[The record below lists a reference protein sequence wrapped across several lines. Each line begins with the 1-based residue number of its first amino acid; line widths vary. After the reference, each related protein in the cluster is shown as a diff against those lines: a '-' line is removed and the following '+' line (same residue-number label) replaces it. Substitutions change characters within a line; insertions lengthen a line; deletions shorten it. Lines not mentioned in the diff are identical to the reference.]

1 MVGVLIITTLQRKNP
16 LKRGRESRT
25 GDWRRAILFQITQ
38 SNNASSAKE
47 FLPVRRRI
55 ISPPVLLTESGERL
69 DHGRLVV
76 PDGLDGGE
84 VVVEEVD
91 AVPLEESVGPRRLP
105 PRDLDGGVRH
115 AHQAHVARRARG

>member
-1 MVGVLIITTLQRKNP
+1 MAGELEIP
-16 LKRGRESRT
+16 E
-25 GDWRRAILFQITQ
+25 RA
-38 SNNASSAKE
+38 NSSIVVFA
-47 FLPVRRRI
+47 
-55 ISPPVLLTESGERL
+55 LLTESGERL

-91 AVPLEESVGPRRLP
+91 AVALEEAVGPRRLP

-115 AHQAHVARRARG
+115 AHQAHVAGRARG

>member
-1 MVGVLIITTLQRKNP
+1 MSLTFSSDRRLVTARDSRSSNF
-16 LKRGRESRT
+16 LKTFSIESIF
-25 GDWRRAILFQITQ
+25 GLFLT
-38 SNNASSAKE
+38 
-47 FLPVRRRI
+47 R
-55 ISPPVLLTESGERL
+55 VLLTQPGERL

-91 AVPLEESVGPRRLP
+91 AVALEEAVGPRRLP

-115 AHQAHVARRARG
+115 AHQAHVSRRARG

>member
-1 MVGVLIITTLQRKNP
+1 MRVLFRL
-16 LKRGRESRT
+16 
-25 GDWRRAILFQITQ
+25 
-38 SNNASSAKE
+38 
-47 FLPVRRRI
+47 
-55 ISPPVLLTESGERL
+55 VLLTESGERL

-91 AVPLEESVGPRRLP
+91 AVALEESVGPRRLP
-105 PRDLDGGVRH
+105 PRDLDGGLRH